1 MATQTVPQGPQ
12 AFACWDSSIYMAWV
26 RSMSDML
33 LSKADP
39 TVMDENT
46 LANYGGLM
54 HALTE
59 AAEELQA
66 SERKSLL
73 ERNAATT

>member
-1 MATQTVPQGPQ
+1 MATETVPQGPQ
-12 AFACWDSSIYMAWV
+12 AFSVWDSSIYMAWI
-26 RSMSDML
+26 RAMSDMM
-33 LSKADP
+33 LSKCDP
-39 TVMDENT
+39 SCMDEHT

-66 SERKSLL
+66 KER
-73 ERNAATT
+73 AAMRKAA